1 MSESMV
7 SPLNLLR
14 SHSVAPAREECN
26 PVQPAS
32 AQVVQHLAHE
42 LRQPLS
48 TMESI
53 AYYLEIVIPQQDRRS
68 HKQLAKL
75 QQLVA
80 QMSWILSDSI
90 HYLQAAPSN
99 PQVVDLNEIIAEA
112 MAAHAVEEGS
122 AFASNLADAP
132 IMIRMDLAQCRHMAR
147 SALTLFSQMARGA
160 AGVRVSTE
168 VRESE
173 AVLRLCAP
181 AVQMA
186 EGRVE
191 MLFEPFLPHL
201 PAGCGLGLASVRKIL
216 EGHGGRASAYSCGR
230 AGTCLEAAVPLAT

>member
-1 MSESMV
+1 MAES
-7 SPLNLLR
+7 LAQNLDILER
-14 SHSVAPAREECN
+14 RAASSLAGETAPF
-26 PVQPAS
+26 QPAS
-32 AQVVQHLAHE
+32 LQVVQHLAHE

-53 AYYLEIVIPQQDRRS
+53 AYYLEMVVPQQDRRS

-75 QQLVA
+75 QHLVA

-99 PQVVDLNEIIAEA
+99 PQILDLNEILAEA
-112 MAAHAVEEGS
+112 MAAHAAEEGS
-122 AFASNLADAP
+122 AFASELADTP
-132 IMIRMDLAQCRHMAR
+132 VMVRVDVAQCRHMAR

-160 AGVRVSTE
+160 AGVRVSTFCQE
-168 VRESE
+168 GE
-173 AVLRLCAP
+173 AVLRICASS
-181 AVQMA
+181 VQLPDSRA
-186 EGRVE
+186 E

-216 EGHGGRASAYSCGR
+216 EGHGGRASAYSSER
-230 AGTCLEAAVPLAT
+230 AGTCLEAAMPLAT